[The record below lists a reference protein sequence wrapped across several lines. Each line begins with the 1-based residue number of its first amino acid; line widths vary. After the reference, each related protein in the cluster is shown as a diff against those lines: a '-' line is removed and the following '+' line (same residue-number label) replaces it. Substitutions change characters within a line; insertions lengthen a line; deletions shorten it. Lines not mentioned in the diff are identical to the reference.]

1 MNTNKTAE
9 ILYNKMIMTTPTKV
23 AQASARIVNAIQ
35 QLKTEEQML
44 GIAATLICM
53 LHKYDLNHVDVLGQ
67 ADTFVY
73 ASGMR
78 PEFKAIMQFMRD
90 EWQV

>member
-1 MNTNKTAE
+1 
-9 ILYNKMIMTTPTKV
+9 
-23 AQASARIVNAIQ
+23 
-35 QLKTEEQML
+35 ML